1 MTIAKEMNYTA
12 YRLVA
17 FVIMALTAGNLLGQP
32 RGLWQAKVLAS
43 ECLNRQDI
51 AAQSE
56 LNCINEIFPTCDSV
70 EEGKS
75 PFYFFTDSATAT
87 FIIVSGDKRMK
98 DVLGLGCYDVS
109 NNAKTLPCGL
119 EWLLDNYAQQYCQ
132 LSQQDAIME
141 QSKKRQIAL
150 PDVEP
155 ILTTTWNQDYPF
167 NLRCP
172 MKCPSGCV
180 AMAMAQ
186 VMKHNNY
193 PVSGKGNFDYVS
205 SSNRYHVS
213 FDYESSTFEWAKLKD
228 NYPVGMTLTDSE
240 EDAIAEICLACG
252 VAVGMDYDSS
262 GSGAYMSDVPYALI
276 HFFGYGDN
284 ASYCDRTCFTDTE
297 WYQMLCSELSEG
309 RPVIYGGVD
318 RKNGG
323 HAFVV
328 DGCRSRDGKF
338 HVNWGWGGAYDG
350 YFELDALDP
359 GSYRFSSYQ
368 DMVINVSPEIVGTH
382 RDVFCAD
389 KFTADGTIKLGV
401 NVTYTLTDVYCTAS
415 QASYVVPNAKFYG
428 NIGIGLFDADFN
440 FVAAI
445 ATDTIDGMNNFDGYD
460 RTTFSGR
467 ISKNMLAGEGSYRIA
482 PFVKASAAPFP
493 TRIRTSGGTTD
504 YIEITFTGDDISEE
518 AEEVPVEGLL
528 AWAEDFE
535 EGTLPTR
542 WTQDTEM
549 GNGVWRVQDVLL
561 PSAETPRA
569 ANGNAYLSLEYASDM
584 HDLYNT
590 RAVTTLKTNF
600 ISLAPDQTY
609 ELSLQCRKY
618 AQFPDAR
625 DILSVYYAQGDQW
638 VLLTEI
644 PVANQ
649 GDWNKTTVSLPVS
662 GYVRLAFEGSV
673 AMGSS
678 LFLDNLSIT
687 EKKSEQSG
695 MKYTLCM
702 PFGANR
708 REIYT
713 LQGIR
718 ITEGKELQP
727 GTYIIKQELR
737 TRIIHI
743 K

>member
-1 MTIAKEMNYTA
+1 MNHTA
-12 YRLVA
+12 YRLVTFA
-17 FVIMALTAGNLLGQP
+17 VTVLAAGDLMAQP
-32 RGLWQAKVLAS
+32 RGLWQAKAVAN
-43 ECLNRQDI
+43 ECLKRQDI
-51 AAQSE
+51 AAQHELSCINDVF
-56 LNCINEIFPTCDSV
+56 LNCESFD
-70 EEGKS
+70 EGKT
-75 PFYFFTDSATAT
+75 PFYFFTDSTTAT

-98 DVLGLGCYDVS
+98 EVLGMGCYGVS
-109 NNAKTLPCGL
+109 NNAKPIPCGL
-119 EWLLDNYAQQYCQ
+119 EWLLDSYAQQYSQ
-132 LSQQDAIME
+132 LSQQETQMV
-141 QSKKRQIAL
+141 QSGKMQITL

-155 ILTTTWNQDYPF
+155 ILTTTWDQGHPF

-172 MKCPSGCV
+172 KKCPSGCV

-186 VMKHNNY
+186 VMKHYNY
-193 PVSGKGNFDYVS
+193 PVSGNDNFDYVS
-205 SSNRYHVS
+205 SSNRYSVS

-228 NYPVGMTLTDSE
+228 NYPAGITLNESE

-262 GSGAYMSDVPYALI
+262 GSGSYMSDVPYALI
-276 HFFGYGDN
+276 HFFCYGDN
-284 ASYCDRTCFTDTE
+284 ASYCERTCFTDTE

-309 RPVIYGGVD
+309 RPVIYGGID

-328 DGCRSRDGKF
+328 DGCRGRDGKF

-368 DMVINVSPEIVGTH
+368 DMVINVSPEDVGIH
-382 RDVFCAD
+382 RDVFYAD
-389 KFTADGTIKLGV
+389 KFTAGGTIKLGA

-415 QASYVVPNAKFYG
+415 QASYVVPDAKFYG
-428 NIGIGLFDADFN
+428 SIGIGLFDADFN

-460 RTTFSGR
+460 RTTFTGR
-467 ISKNMLAGEGSYRIA
+467 ISKNMLAGEGTYRIA

-493 TRIRTSGGTTD
+493 TRIRTTGGTTD
-504 YIEITFTGDDISEE
+504 YIDIIFTDDDISEE
-518 AEEVPVEGLL
+518 TEEVPVEGLL
-528 AWAEDFE
+528 AWTEDFE

-542 WTQDTEM
+542 WTQETDM
-549 GNGVWRVQDVLL
+549 GNGIWRVQDVLL
-561 PSAETPRA
+561 PSAEMPRA
-569 ANGNAYLSLEYASDM
+569 ASGNAYLSLEYASDM

-600 ISLAPDQTY
+600 ISLAPGQTY

-618 AQFPDAR
+618 AQLPDAR

-638 VLLTEI
+638 VLLAEI

-649 GDWNKTTVSLPVS
+649 GDWNKVSLSLPVS

-678 LFLDNLSIT
+678 LFLDDLSIT
-687 EKKSEQSG
+687 EKKSEQNG
-695 MKYTLCM
+695 MKDTLCM
-702 PFGANR
+702 PFGTNR
-708 REIYT
+708 RELYT

-718 ITEGKELQP
+718 IAEKKELSP
-727 GTYIIKQELR
+727 GTYIIKQGLQ

>member
-1 MTIAKEMNYTA
+1 MNHTA
-12 YRLVA
+12 YHLVTFA
-17 FVIMALTAGNLLGQP
+17 ITVLAAGDLMAQP
-32 RGLWQAKVLAS
+32 RGLWQAKAVAN
-43 ECLNRQDI
+43 ECLKRQDI
-51 AAQSE
+51 TAQSE
-56 LNCINEIFPTCDSV
+56 LSCINDVFLDGESI

-75 PFYFFTDSATAT
+75 PFYFFTDNATST

-98 DVLGLGCYDVS
+98 DVLGMGRFDVS
-109 NNAKTLPCGL
+109 NDAKPIPCGL
-119 EWLLDNYAQQYCQ
+119 EWLLDSYAQQYSQ
-132 LSQQDAIME
+132 LSQQEAE
-141 QSKKRQIAL
+141 LKQSRKVQITL

-155 ILTTTWNQDYPF
+155 ILTTTWDQDYPF

-172 MKCPSGCV
+172 KKCPSGCV

-186 VMKHNNY
+186 VMKHYNY
-193 PVSGKGNFDYVS
+193 PVRGNGNFDYVS

-213 FDYESSTFEWAKLKD
+213 FDYETCALPIWAKLKD
-228 NYPVGMTLTDSE
+228 NYPAGITLSESE

-252 VAVGMDYDSS
+252 VAVGMDYDTS

-309 RPVIYGGVD
+309 RPVVYGGVD

-368 DMVINVSPEIVGTH
+368 DMVINVSPELVGTH
-382 RDVFCAD
+382 RDVFYAD
-389 KFTADGTIKLGV
+389 KFTAGGAIKLGAK
-401 NVTYTLTDVYCTAS
+401 VTYTLTDVYCTAS
-415 QASYVVPNAKFYG
+415 QASYVVPDAKFYG

-445 ATDTIDGMNNFDGYD
+445 ATDTIDGMNNFDGYN
-460 RTTFSGR
+460 RTTFSGI
-467 ISKNMLAGEGSYRIA
+467 ISKNMLPGEGTYRIA
-482 PFVKASAAPFP
+482 PFVKSSAAPFP
-493 TRIRTSGGTTD
+493 TRIRTTGGTTD
-504 YIEITFTGDDISEE
+504 FIEIAFTGDDINEE
-518 AEEVPVEGLL
+518 TEEVPVEGLL

-535 EGTLPTR
+535 EGALPTR
-542 WTQDTEM
+542 WTQETDM
-549 GNGVWRVQDVLL
+549 GNGFWRVQDVLL

-569 ANGNAYLSLEYASDM
+569 ASGNAYLSLEYASDI

-600 ISLAPDQTY
+600 ISLAPGQTY

-618 AQFPDAR
+618 AQLPDAR

-644 PVANQ
+644 PVSNQ
-649 GDWNKTTVSLPVS
+649 GDWNKVTLSLPVS

-687 EKKSEQSG
+687 EKKSEQNG
-695 MKYTLCM
+695 MKGTLCM
-702 PFGANR
+702 PFGTNK
-708 REIYT
+708 RELYT

-718 ITEGKELQP
+718 IAEEKELSP
-727 GTYIIKQELR
+727 GTYIIKQGQQ